1 MRNQL
6 AKPDSFTGLERML
19 NHKIQNLVMEI
30 SLSFVLIKLKYVMPA
45 FILWNKKG
53 ENYELVRIHEIFR
66 IR

>member
-30 SLSFVLIKLKYVMPA
+30 SLSFVLIKLKYVMA
-45 FILWNKKG
+45 CFYFM
-53 ENYELVRIHEIFR
+53 E
-66 IR
+66 